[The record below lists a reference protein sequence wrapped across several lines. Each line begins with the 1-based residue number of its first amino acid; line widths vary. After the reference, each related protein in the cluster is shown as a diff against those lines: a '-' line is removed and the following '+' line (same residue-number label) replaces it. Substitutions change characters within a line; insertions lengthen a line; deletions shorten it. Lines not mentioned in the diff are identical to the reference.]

1 MRQWYRGTQ
10 GIFLRQGETERA
22 RRGHGRW
29 RALALWGL
37 ACLALAGPGVTPQQA
52 QAQVSPAP
60 DATDKA
66 MDLEFWRGVAGSSDP
81 ALYEAYLQQ
90 FPGGT
95 FAPLARAKLVALRR
109 AAPAPAPATA
119 PLTAT
124 PASAPAAP
132 APVVAPMAVPVAP
145 PAPMPVPM
153 PAPMPAPA
161 MIPVAA
167 PVPPA
172 AAPQP
177 LPAPIPA
184 PALVPAAA
192 PVPVVASGAAGGE
205 NADAKVLALLAAM
218 QETPAAPAP
227 PPPPPPLPAPIALP
241 LSAAHDFAAERPQL
255 AAVPAVALPPRFCS
269 AEERNA
275 FHAQVYAP
283 ANDVAQ
289 ANLQKANAYL
299 QAIQSRYD
307 AMAMGDADTRNALS
321 KEGTEYKRLAD
332 AAFAQQQALVRQF
345 GALMAVPITPCG
357 ETK

>member
-1 MRQWYRGTQ
+1 MRQWGRRAQ
-10 GIFLRQGETERA
+10 GNFLRQDKTEQA

-29 RALALWGL
+29 RGLALWGL
-37 ACLALAGPGVTPQQA
+37 ACLALAGPGVAPQAA

-95 FAPLARAKLVALRR
+95 FAPLARAKLVALRH
-109 AAPAPAPATA
+109 AAPAPAAPVVAPPSVPAPMPLPAPVPAPIPAPAPAPA
-119 PLTAT
+119 
-124 PASAPAAP
+124 
-132 APVVAPMAVPVAP
+132 AVPVA
-145 PAPMPVPM
+145 
-153 PAPMPAPA
+153 APA
-161 MIPVAA
+161 
-167 PVPPA
+167 PPA
-172 AAPQP
+172 AAPMP
-177 LPAPIPA
+177 LPAPVPA

-192 PVPVVASGAAGGE
+192 PIAVAASGAAGGE
-205 NADAKVLALLAAM
+205 SADARVLALLAAM

-227 PPPPPPLPAPIALP
+227 TPPPAAPAPPPIELP
-241 LSAAHDFAAERPQL
+241 LTAAHDFAAERPQL
-255 AAVPAVALPPRFCS
+255 AAVPAVALPARFCS

-275 FHAQVYAP
+275 FHAQVYTP

-289 ANLQKANAYL
+289 ANLQRANAYL
-299 QAIQSRYD
+299 QAIQARYD